1 MAKKSFIKIY
11 RDIFDSP
18 LWIGKRV
25 YSRFEAYIDL
35 SRSADIK
42 QHTLSI
48 SLRTLADRWGWS
60 LGKVQRFLDLLHKKN
75 YINYTVGKT
84 ALIKVFDTP
93 SDTLTDTPK
102 HLCTES
108 LQGVTDTP
116 TDTLSDTPT
125 DTLSRAYKNDNN
137 NIMSNGENKEEKECI
152 SNDIHKK
159 DKLSCTPHDEKES
172 FSLWL
177 KKNYPRVSGMKK
189 PLTLD
194 DFKKLQSAG
203 FNDDA
208 IFSILSDMENWAKL
222 NTKVSAYL
230 TALKW
235 LRKG

>member
-93 SDTLTDTPK
+93 SDTL
-102 HLCTES
+102 
-108 LQGVTDTP
+108 
-116 TDTLSDTPT
+116 SDTPT
-125 DTLSRAYKNDNN
+125 DTLSRAYKKDNI